1 MATNIG
7 GAVRVVGRQ
16 RVIGRIGTVARAVGG
31 LVCVVLALTI
41 GHADGLDV
49 LLGVLALPV
58 SATLLLA
65 LRGRD
70 ARPLR
75 LGMAGHLVT
84 VALVLAL
91 SLVFPMGTVLL
102 FYGST
107 MLLAA
112 VTGNGAC
119 EVTAV
124 SNWLRGRDDQIGCPL
139 FAPFDALDGRS
150 ACAADRPVREE
161 CS

>member
-1 MATNIG
+1 MTTDIG
-7 GAVRVVGRQ
+7 GVVRVPGRR
-16 RVIGRIGTVARAVGG
+16 RVIGRIGTVARTVGG
-31 LVCVVLALTI
+31 LTCVVLASTI
-41 GHADGLDV
+41 GHAGMLDV
-49 LLGVLALPV
+49 LLGVLVLPA

-65 LRGRD
+65 LRGRG

-75 LGMAGHLVT
+75 LGLAGHGVT
-84 VALVLAL
+84 IAIILAL
-91 SLVFPMGTVLL
+91 SLVFPMATVLL

-112 VTGNGAC
+112 ATGNGAC

-150 ACAADRPVREE
+150 VCATDEGDTLP
-161 CS
+161 C

>member
-1 MATNIG
+1 MMTEFG
-7 GAVRVVGRQ
+7 GAVRFIGRR
-16 RVIGRIGTVARAVGG
+16 RVIGRIGTVARTVGG
-31 LVCVVLALTI
+31 LVCVVLAITI
-41 GHADGLDV
+41 GHADVRDV
-49 LLGVLALPV
+49 LLGVLVLPAT
-58 SATLLLA
+58 ATLLLA
-65 LRGRD
+65 LRGRGV
-70 ARPLR
+70 RPLR

-139 FAPFDALDGRS
+139 FAPFDVLDGRS
-150 ACAADRPVREE
+150 TCAAGRPVREDR
-161 CS
+161 S